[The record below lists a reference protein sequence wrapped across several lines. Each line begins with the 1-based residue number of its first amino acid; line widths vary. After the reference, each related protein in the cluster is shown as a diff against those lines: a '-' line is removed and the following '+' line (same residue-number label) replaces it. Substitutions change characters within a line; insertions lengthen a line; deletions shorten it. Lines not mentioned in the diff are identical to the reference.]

1 MLLNRDTVQWKKRR
15 EEKNGEL
22 LLKALKMTVW
32 QCSIHSQI
40 LRSFSKKKK
49 KKQKL
54 EQSKCSAR
62 IGQKYCTTQAPRTFC
77 ISVNILCPEFYC
89 LVLM

>member
-49 KKQKL
+49 KKAKTGTIQMF
-54 EQSKCSAR
+54 SKNWTE
-62 IGQKYCTTQAPRTFC
+62 ILHHPGAPHLLY
-77 ISVNILCPEFYC
+77 LCQHSLP
-89 LVLM
+89 

>member
-49 KKQKL
+49 K
-54 EQSKCSAR
+54 SKNWNNPNVQQELDR
-62 IGQKYCTTQAPRTFC
+62 NTAPPRRPAPSVSLSTFFALNS
-77 ISVNILCPEFYC
+77 I
-89 LVLM
+89 VLY